1 MQYGRIQAELRELL
15 IKKGRIYN
23 LGRTYSEL
31 ASQNVKPSEHQLKSF
46 IDKLRTEFKIRIV
59 YQTKFNTL
67 YSSTLVLLGE
77 KENAIW
83 KNTKWI
89 KRNVN

>member
-1 MQYGRIQAELRELL
+1 MQYGRIQTELRELL

-46 IDKLRTEFKIRIV
+46 IDKLRSEFKVKIV
-59 YQTKFNTL
+59 YLYNIKTL
-67 YSSTLVLLGE
+67 YSATLILMEE
-77 KENAIW
+77 K
-83 KNTKWI
+83 
-89 KRNVN
+89 